1 MADRPLR
8 CAFLVQGE
16 GRGHMTQA
24 LAAEEILREAGHEVC
39 GIFVGTSELRG
50 PPRFFTEGTRAPV
63 TSYTTPVLVPDRR
76 DRGMSVP
83 ATALHNALRL
93 PVYVWSGVRVA
104 WRLRRLRPDL
114 IVNFFDLVSAIAVAI
129 LLPRT
134 PTVAVGH
141 HFLLTHPEF
150 PRPEGRSPGWLGLRL
165 LTWICGL
172 GARARLALSFRELED
187 PDPRTRV
194 VPPLLRG
201 TVTEAVPEAG
211 EHVLVYLLNPGYAPE
226 LKAWHEANR
235 HVPVRVFMDRSA
247 AAPESAH
254 ENLSFRPLDGEGFV
268 EALRTCRGLATTA
281 GFEAVCEAM
290 YLDKPV
296 LLVPTEGHVEQACN
310 ALDAEA
316 AGAGIVRSRFDLD
329 AFLEYLPRHRK
340 IGDRFRDWVRSAPD
354 RLLSELESA
363 ALGRSL
369 SPSQRAR
376 KE

>member
-1 MADRPLR
+1 
-8 CAFLVQGE
+8 
-16 GRGHMTQA
+16 MTQA
-24 LAAEEILREAGHEVC
+24 LAVEEILREAGHEVC

-50 PPRFFTEGTRAPV
+50 PPRFFTEGARAPV
-63 TSYTTPVLVPDRR
+63 TSYTTPILVPDRE
-76 DRGMSVP
+76 DRGMSVA

-93 PVYVWSGVRVA
+93 PVYVWSGLRIA
-104 WRLRRLRPDL
+104 RRLRRLGPDL
-114 IVNFFDLVSAIAVAI
+114 IVNFFDLVSAIAVAL
-129 LLPRT
+129 LLPTT

-150 PRPEGRSPGWLGLRL
+150 PRPPGRIPGWLGLRL

-172 GARARLALSFRELED
+172 GARVRLALSFRELAD
-187 PDPRTRV
+187 PDPGTRV

-201 TVTEAVPEAG
+201 AVTEAVPEEG
-211 EHVLVYLLNPGYAPE
+211 DHLLLYLLNPGYAPE
-226 LKAWHEANR
+226 LEAWHRENR

-247 AAPESAH
+247 AARGSRH
-254 ENLSFRPLDGEGFV
+254 EHLSFRPLDGQGFI
-268 EALRTCRGLATTA
+268 EELRTCRGLATTA
-281 GFEAVCEAM
+281 GFEAVAEAM

-316 AGAGIVRSRFDLD
+316 AGAGIVRPGFDLD
-329 AFLEYLPRHRK
+329 ALLEYLPRHRK
-340 IGDRFRDWVRSAPD
+340 IGDRYRDWVRSAPE
-354 RLLSELESA
+354 RVLRELEAA

-376 KE
+376 NP